1 MIKCEVPVY
10 VVAHPAFKE
19 RYKYILRHLVQRGVH
34 NPTVVGVV
42 GREVLESVGGEIHRK
57 DLSAGQIGCSLSH
70 VAAYRHMV
78 EHRIS
83 KAIVVEDDANL
94 PAEFFEI
101 CREVLHV
108 LRDGEIISLHSPT
121 MQRRELSRLNSN
133 SIGGHALVTPLE
145 VRALRSTLCYAIDV
159 NAARRMAEINNPVK
173 FVADDFVSFYNQGCV
188 KFVRLLSPSVALVE
202 PFPSTIGYMKRG
214 GVGRYL
220 SKFLNKTPVVSHML
234 RIRRRRLRLRREGNH
249 ILVDKPSK
257 LSEANPSYVE

>member
-42 GREVLESVGGEIHRK
+42 GREVLESAGGEIHRK

-94 PAEFFEI
+94 PAEF
-101 CREVLHV
+101 L
-108 LRDGEIISLHSPT
+108 
-121 MQRRELSRLNSN
+121 
-133 SIGGHALVTPLE
+133 
-145 VRALRSTLCYAIDV
+145 
-159 NAARRMAEINNPVK
+159 K
-173 FVADDFVSFYNQGCV
+173 FVA
-188 KFVRLLSPSVALVE
+188 KFSMFFGTGDHLSS
-202 PFPSTIGYMKRG
+202 
-214 GVGRYL
+214 
-220 SKFLNKTPVVSHML
+220 
-234 RIRRRRLRLRREGNH
+234 
-249 ILVDKPSK
+249 
-257 LSEANPSYVE
+257 